1 MVSQSQSGI
10 STDSSGVAGGICSW
24 LLRSDETAGLTM
36 MVRTLTLGTF
46 MSLILLVSKPWI
58 WSLHQPSINSPV
70 IPGCSSQ
77 AGGSG
82 SSWPMFTHGCCQ
94 TSSKVPLLVGLSV
107 SILSKRSVISLDRD
121 LGTWY
126 CPLSTRC
133 CSSQKSCPLKGRDP
147 VTIVYRMT
155 PRLHT
160 STSGPV

>member
-1 MVSQSQSGI
+1 MDISGL
-10 STDSSGVAGGICSW
+10 GVGLCSW
-24 LLRSDETAGLTM
+24 LLRLEETAGLTM
-36 MVRTLTLGTF
+36 IVRTLNLGSF
-46 MSLILLVSKPWI
+46 MLLPLLMSKPWI
-58 WSLHQPSINSPV
+58 WSLHQPSIISTV
-70 IPGCSSQ
+70 TPGCSSR
-77 AGGSG
+77 AGGSE
-82 SSWPMFTHGCCQ
+82 SWPMFTHGCCQ